1 MLNSKPPSHPS
12 ALSDTVS
19 FSNAESEVKESEL
32 RDLGNKPSPFGG
44 VMVSTSCKAL
54 RGNLLDGSS
63 ILPTSSILQL
73 SPCKLHLPPP
83 RAHVKSDVVR
93 TYDRNSMKIN
103 LENLENYVTM
113 GA

>member
-1 MLNSKPPSHPS
+1 VSSNQPPHPS

-54 RGNLLDGSS
+54 RGNLLDESS
-63 ILPTSSILQL
+63 ILSTSTIFHILRLQI
-73 SPCKLHLPPP
+73 
-83 RAHVKSDVVR
+83 AFGG
-93 TYDRNSMKIN
+93 
-103 LENLENYVTM
+103 
-113 GA
+113 GAKRRK